1 MRKIICF
8 LLSVAAIVS
17 CSVPVWGSSDEPEKV
32 MYLTFDDGPG
42 PYTEQLLD
50 ILDQYGVK
58 ATFFVVDTP
67 YVALLGE
74 IARRGHTIGIHSAS
88 HEFSQVY
95 ASEEAFFT
103 DLTAM
108 GNIIHRETGK
118 YTDLIRFPGGSS
130 NTVSRF
136 NPGIM
141 TRLTRAVEEM
151 GYVYFDWNVDS
162 DDAGHAET
170 AWEVYKNVVTGCKG
184 LDQVVVLQ
192 HDIKPFSVEAVAWL
206 IRWGKANGY
215 QFAALDENSPTMHHD
230 VQN

>member
-1 MRKIICF
+1 MRKTICLIVLAV
-8 LLSVAAIVS
+8 LLMQGIPAFASADA
-17 CSVPVWGSSDEPEKV
+17 PEKV
-32 MYLTFDDGPG
+32 IYLTFDDGPG
-42 PYTEQLLD
+42 PYTQQLLN

-67 YVALLGE
+67 YVSLLSE

-88 HEFSQVY
+88 HSFRQVY
-95 ASEEAFFT
+95 AGETAFFE

-108 GNIIHRETGK
+108 GNIIYRETGT

-141 TRLTRAVEEM
+141 TRLTKAVEDM
-151 GYVYFDWNVDS
+151 GYLYFDWNVDS
-162 DDAGHAET
+162 NDAGGAET
-170 AWEVYKNVVTGCKG
+170 AWEVYDNVIRGCKG
-184 LDQVVVLQ
+184 LRQAVVLQ
-192 HDIKPFSVEAVAWL
+192 HDIKPFSVEAVAW
-206 IRWGKANGY
+206 IVRWGKANGY
-215 QFAALDENSPTMHHD
+215 HFATLDANGPIVHHD